1 MVEQRPEKPCVAGS
15 IPALSTMKQKILN
28 TYTAVF
34 VKDGDMYAAYA
45 EELPGANTQGKT
57 IDEAKENLKE
67 AISMIIEANIMLS
80 RKSVSRRKFLREKIL
95 VSL

>member
-1 MVEQRPEKPCVAGS
+1 
-15 IPALSTMKQKILN
+15 MKQKILN

-57 IDEAKENLKE
+57 IDEARENLKE
-67 AISMIIEANIMLS
+67 AISLIIEANKELS
-80 RKSVSRRKFLREKIL
+80 RKSFSRRKLLREKIL

>member
-1 MVEQRPEKPCVAGS
+1 
-15 IPALSTMKQKILN
+15 MKQKILN

-57 IDEAKENLKE
+57 IEEARENLKE
-67 AISMIIEANIMLS
+67 AISMIVESNKELS
-80 RKSVSRRKFLREKIL
+80 RKSLRRRKLFREKIL